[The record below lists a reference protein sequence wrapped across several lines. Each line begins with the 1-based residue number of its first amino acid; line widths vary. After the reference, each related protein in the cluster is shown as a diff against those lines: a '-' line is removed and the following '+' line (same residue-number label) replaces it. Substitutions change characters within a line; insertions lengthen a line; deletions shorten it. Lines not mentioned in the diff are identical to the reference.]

1 MKGILKLSEAASMGY
16 HALAVIAI
24 LMDRGWRVSLSDL
37 MKQSLKLLKGKIEVP
52 QKEAHHALA
61 VLAGGPGRFLTA
73 GEISKKISGSEA
85 HLAKV
90 MRRLVRARL
99 ISSTRG
105 PGGGFKIAKPAD
117 EISLLDIYEAVE
129 GKFEIADCMMDHPC
143 CEENNC
149 IMGSLIRSVNVEVY
163 EFFRLGKEIC

>member
-16 HALAVIAI
+16 HALAV
-24 LMDRGWRVSLSDL
+24 
-37 MKQSLKLLKGKIEVP
+37 
-52 QKEAHHALA
+52 
-61 VLAGGPGRFLTA
+61 LAGGPGSFLTA

-99 ISSTRG
+99 VSSTRG

-129 GKFEIADCMMDHPC
+129 GKFEIVDCMMDHPC

-163 EFFRLGKEIC
+163 EFFRSRKLSDFAESCRLGKEIC

>member
-16 HALAVIAI
+16 HALAVLA
-24 LMDRGWRVSLSDL
+24 DNT
-37 MKQSLKLLKGKIEVP
+37 GKY
-52 QKEAHHALA
+52 
-61 VLAGGPGRFLTA
+61 LTA
-73 GEISKKISGSEA
+73 GEISRMICGSEA

-99 ISSTRG
+99 ASSTRG

-129 GKFEIADCMMDHPC
+129 GRFETADCMMESPC
-143 CEENNC
+143 CRDKNC
-149 IMGSLIRSVNVEVY
+149 IMGSLIRSVNLEVY
-163 EFFRLGKEIC
+163 EFFRSRKLSDFAESCTLGKEAS